1 MAKAKTTT
9 MTSREPLVF
18 GRATVVALF
27 KKSGVSK
34 TAHKETDAW
43 LSTKL
48 GTLADHLDDDDLS
61 ELESRDEDL
70 HEVAV
75 AALEEVAAG
84 GTVVVTEADADAD
97 ADDDT
102 EEAEVEAD
110 DDTEEDEEAE
120 VEADDDTEEDEEE
133 EEPVVTK
140 KPAKKSVPVP
150 AKAAAKTPPVKAG
163 KKPAPVEADD
173 DDDEAPVKAK
183 AGKKPVHVPAKA
195 GKKPVPVPPKSPAK
209 KPVKE
214 KEAVP
219 KKPRKSGVIYQ
230 IVNYLSKASAAKPV
244 TKAAIIIALVKKFG
258 GERTEQ
264 GMTVTVNSQING
276 QLKANWGI
284 QLGKKEMKSGE
295 RGFWIEDLGKYILE
309 D

>member
-43 LSTKL
+43 LSAKL
-48 GTLADHLDDDDLS
+48 GTLADHLDDDDLT
-61 ELESRDEDL
+61 ELEARDEDL

-84 GTVVVTEADADAD
+84 GTVVVIDGAEADTEAEVE

-102 EEAEVEAD
+102 EEAEVEAE
-110 DDTEEDEEAE
+110 DTEEEEEEEEDEE
-120 VEADDDTEEDEEE
+120 D
-133 EEPVVTK
+133 EPVAAK
-140 KPAKKSVPVP
+140 KPAKKPVPVP

-173 DDDEAPVKAK
+173 DDEEAPVKAK
-183 AGKKPVHVPAKA
+183 AGKKPVPVPAKG
-195 GKKPVPVPPKSPAK
+195 GKKPVPVPPKAPAK
-209 KPVKE
+209 KPAKE
-214 KEAVP
+214 KEVAP
-219 KKPRKSGVIYQ
+219 KKPKKAGVIYQ
-230 IVNYLSKASAAKPV
+230 VVNYLSKASAAKPV

-276 QLKANWGI
+276 QLKANWGV
-284 QLGKKEMKSGE
+284 QLGKKVMKSGE
-295 RGFWIEDLGKYILE
+295 RGFWIEDLGKYTLE